1 MHFCWVPAFDQLSD
15 EQLLGE
21 LGLRI
26 DYLRRRKGLSDRQLA
41 ERGGLGLRTLVAF
54 RSDHK
59 DITLTTFVRILR
71 GLGELE
77 RLEGLLPP
85 AEPTYSP
92 ADGGYVEPPRRIRKK
107 RERKKPF
114 RWGDET

>member
-1 MHFCWVPAFDQLSD
+1 MAAFGQLSD

-21 LGLRI
+21 LGLRV
-26 DYLRRRKGLSDRQLA
+26 DYLRRQKGLSDKQLA

-54 RSDHK
+54 RTDHK
-59 DITLTTFVRILR
+59 DITLATFLRILR
-71 GLGELE
+71 GLGEIE

-92 ADGGYVEPPRRIRKK
+92 SDGRYVEPPKRIRKK
-107 RERKKPF
+107 RPSKKAPAF
-114 RWGDET
+114 EWGDEK